1 MIRRLIS
8 LIVLIVALTTLVS
21 LAGTSQQL
29 TPALTSLLRLEDRR
43 AASTVSTE
51 SLPAYTRKVAGKPR
65 FQRYFTRLALSD
77 DAGASPHSGQITRWT
92 KRRVRI
98 DILNNG
104 GAGTEAYVRRLVSRL
119 NHMQSTTRFMLVD
132 GSADITIE
140 FLSHEAYALAVGDD
154 SVGNCE
160 TRFYM
165 GTPGLVSAAI
175 KIDAGALDSP
185 EERRAVIIH
194 ELTHALG
201 FKGHLSQPRDRTRS
215 VLYYAASIDQWTQD
229 DGAAIRIMYSSKIK
243 NGMNAANVRKALR
256 RISAAQP
263 ASSAEGRATP

>member
-8 LIVLIVALTTLVS
+8 LVFLIVVLTALLS
-21 LAGTSQQL
+21 LTGASQQL
-29 TPALTSLLRLEDRR
+29 TPALTALLRLEDRQ

-51 SLPAYTRKVAGKPR
+51 TLPTYTRKVAGKPW

-77 DAGASPHSGQITRWT
+77 GAGRSPHSRQITKWT

-104 GAGTEAYVRRLVSRL
+104 GAGTEKYVRRLVSRL
-119 NHMQSTTRFMLVD
+119 NRMQSATRFELVD

-140 FLSHEAYALAVGDD
+140 FLPHRTYARTIGND

-160 TRFYM
+160 TRFYL

-175 KIDAGALDSP
+175 KINAGALSSP

-201 FKGHLSQPRDRTRS
+201 FKGHLDRPEDRTRS
-215 VLYYAASIDQWTQD
+215 VLYYAASIDQWTQN

-243 NGMNAANVRKALR
+243 NGMNAGSARKALR
-256 RISAAQP
+256 RISATKP
-263 ASSAEGRATP
+263 GRER